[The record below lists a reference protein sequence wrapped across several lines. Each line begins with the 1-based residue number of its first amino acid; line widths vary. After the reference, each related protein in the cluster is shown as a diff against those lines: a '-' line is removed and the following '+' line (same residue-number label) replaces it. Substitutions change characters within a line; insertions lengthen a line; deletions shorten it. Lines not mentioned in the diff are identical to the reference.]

1 MKSHRI
7 DKPTYCLSA
16 RLQYTIQKAYEAID
30 IRINTYYNISMIRKG
45 DTKDANDFKRD
56 DFISQKERFRSY
68 QSEWFTRKNVQPID
82 WENSN
87 CSLSLQRPEKRDGAG
102 NIETGWV
109 EINPAL

>member
-45 DTKDANDFKRD
+45 DTKDANE
-56 DFISQKERFRSY
+56 S
-68 QSEWFTRKNVQPID
+68 
-82 WENSN
+82 
-87 CSLSLQRPEKRDGAG
+87 
-102 NIETGWV
+102 
-109 EINPAL
+109 